1 MGVPYTAQ
9 KFIMPSDGDE
19 KADALDAVIEDLVQ
33 WELDHESNRDLENFY
48 FTKMKFYYHDNP
60 DELTRALKEREE
72 ITWSEGEIE

>member
-9 KFIMPSDGDE
+9 NFIMPSDGDE

-60 DELTRALKEREE
+60 DELTRALKEQEDYKKER
-72 ITWSEGEIE
+72 GLK